1 LPHRYR
7 DTDSMVHYALIYA
20 QDINDAFEP
29 SYLEAIS
36 CDNSS
41 KGLVAMNDEFKTLQ
55 KKSYMG
61 ID

>member
-1 LPHRYR
+1 
-7 DTDSMVHYALIYA
+7 MVHYALIYA

>member
-1 LPHRYR
+1 
-7 DTDSMVHYALIYA
+7 MVHYALIYA
-20 QDINDAFEP
+20 QDINEAFEP
-29 SYLEAIS
+29 SSYLEAIS

-41 KGLVAMNDEFKTLQ
+41 KWLVAMNDEFKTLQ